1 MFDGKSYVS
10 SLQSNQEE
18 KEISFCHKLDYHQHF
33 KIITDRVIDY
43 NRVYSVVNNSFLFRN
58 RLTNISGTLAL
69 HRFLLSISIRKEMEL
84 FLIKLTTKRKE
95 KKMEKDTAKKMTEKK
110 ENRKV

>member
-1 MFDGKSYVS
+1 MFVVSLRKQITFKIYVFS
-10 SLQSNQEE
+10 CLQSNQEE

-58 RLTNISGTLAL
+58 RLTNISGTLA
-69 HRFLLSISIRKEMEL
+69 I
-84 FLIKLTTKRKE
+84 
-95 KKMEKDTAKKMTEKK
+95 A
-110 ENRKV
+110 

>member
-84 FLIKLTTKRKE
+84 FLIKLTTKNKRKE
-95 KKMEKDTAKKMTEKK
+95 NEKK
-110 ENRKV
+110 TRQRK